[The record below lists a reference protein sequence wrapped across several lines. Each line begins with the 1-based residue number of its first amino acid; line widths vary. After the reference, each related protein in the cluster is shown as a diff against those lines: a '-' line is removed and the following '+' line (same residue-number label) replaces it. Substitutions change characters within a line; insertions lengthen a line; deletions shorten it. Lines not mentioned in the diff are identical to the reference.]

1 MNNLVIINEYLLR
14 KKNLFKQKEYILSK
28 INCIG

>member
-1 MNNLVIINEYLLR
+1 MNILVIINEYLLR

-28 INCIG
+28 RVM